1 MKKGMKLL
9 TFALSL
15 GLFVGISFASLAQ
28 GPPPPPG
35 EHNLSGDQPAP
46 GGSAPVG
53 GGLILLVGMGV
64 GYAIKRVADNRR
76 KTE

>member
-9 TFALSL
+9 TLVLSL
-15 GLFVGISFASLAQ
+15 GLLIGISFASMAQ

-35 EHNLSGDQPAP
+35 QHNLSGDQPAP
-46 GGSAPVG
+46 GGTAPVG

-64 GYAIKRVADNRR
+64 GYAIKRVVDSRR
-76 KTE
+76 KLE